1 MEITDYAGLIGDTAR
16 RTDRYAEMV
25 EAYYELA
32 TPYYRALWTDSF
44 HLTWF
49 GAGQSLPEAQLAEE
63 HWLADR
69 GGFKSGDRLIDVGCG
84 VGGPSA
90 TIARY
95 TGAHVTGVNISGIQ
109 VELARTRPMGPE
121 LRSLL
126 EFVRADAMDLPFG
139 PGEFDGAFSIEALCH
154 TPDKRLAYAQ
164 ISRVLKPGSAFVG
177 TDWFQADDVCE
188 ADRVRWIEPI
198 CQTTAMPH
206 LLPFGELRPGLEEA
220 GFEVDAISEYREHGA
235 VEPNWRLFGPI
246 EQQLGASDEQQ
257 LLKAS
262 LDVLRGGYESGA
274 FVLGCW
280 LARKRR

>member
-1 MEITDYAGLIGDTAR
+1 MEITDYAGLIGDKAR
-16 RTDRYAEMV
+16 RTDHYAEMV

-32 TPYYRALWTDSF
+32 TPYYRDLWADSF

-49 GAGQSLPEAQLAEE
+49 AEGQSLPEAQLAEE

-90 TIARY
+90 AIARY
-95 TGAHVTGVNISGIQ
+95 TGAHVTGVNISGLQ

-126 EFVRADAMDLPFG
+126 EFVKADAMALPFG
-139 PGEFDGAFSIEALCH
+139 PDEFDGAFSIEALCH
-154 TPDKRLAYAQ
+154 TPDKGQAYAQ
-164 ISRVLKPGSAFVG
+164 ISRVLKPGGAFVG
-177 TDWFQADDVCE
+177 TDWFE
-188 ADRVRWIEPI
+188 ADGVSEADHARWIEPI
-198 CQTTAMPH
+198 CQTTAMPY
-206 LLPFGELRPGLEEA
+206 LLPFGELKQGLEEA
-220 GFEVDAISEYREHGA
+220 GFEVTAISQYHEHGA
-235 VEPNWRLFGPI
+235 VEPNWQLFDPI
-246 EQQLGASDEQQ
+246 EQQLGASGEQQ

-262 LDVLRGGYESGA
+262 LDVLRDGYESGA